1 MIPGFILI
9 FLTSVHLSLTAQKGR
24 EAEIVFMD
32 FPPEFSKEERLSH
45 LASSIEDLSVL
56 FLDEAEAFKLVE
68 RSIKE
73 VENIKEAV
81 KLKKKLDT
89 LLSHKPESA
98 SNMTLSEAVSFISH
112 PINSY
117 HLLQRSAYLWP
128 KYIQITKKFFSSLPK
143 KISKRLTNIPKQLSK
158 IQFATETDFTDGAI
172 NGLFNLQNYY
182 ELRSEDVAEGKILES
197 DRESERR
204 TEISSEQCVV
214 IAEQAG
220 RRRQLHLAVDW
231 LLTALQ
237 RAGAHS
243 NSNTDNHQHVA
254 RIRKL
259 LKKAKETHDDYII
272 SEGFLNLGM
281 EDIRVITQNKPYSEA
296 LAKSEEFL
304 ANKEIFEAVMR
315 VDWRDEGKVNQFAQ
329 NYLQRD
335 YVDRTSMMYQLVVT
349 LAQEPHRRQLCRGE
363 IPVRPVRSDLLGRD
377 YRCVNLHYNNPFLKL
392 GPFSLE
398 ILNLQPFIGTFH
410 RMFTERETDLIIE
423 KSKGRLKPTP
433 YFVDGELL
441 SYSARRTSK
450 VSLKMLNQY
459 YPIHQNLLFCSV
471 VVFER

>member
-243 NSNTDNHQHVA
+243 NTDNHQHVA

-281 EDIRVITQNKPYSEA
+281 EDIRVM
-296 LAKSEEFL
+296 
-304 ANKEIFEAVMR
+304 V
-315 VDWRDEGKVNQFAQ
+315 
-329 NYLQRD
+329 
-335 YVDRTSMMYQLVVT
+335 
-349 LAQEPHRRQLCRGE
+349 
-363 IPVRPVRSDLLGRD
+363 
-377 YRCVNLHYNNPFLKL
+377 
-392 GPFSLE
+392 
-398 ILNLQPFIGTFH
+398 
-410 RMFTERETDLIIE
+410 
-423 KSKGRLKPTP
+423 
-433 YFVDGELL
+433 
-441 SYSARRTSK
+441 
-450 VSLKMLNQY
+450 
-459 YPIHQNLLFCSV
+459 
-471 VVFER
+471 